1 MEISSEMKRYILVA
15 IAGIAIA
22 AYIVP
27 TSGWINLNTA
37 FAGSYGG
44 NGDSECEGGDG
55 GDARAIISQEVEQN
69 GGDDEY
75 GNTATVSNEGDA
87 TAIGGNGGE
96 CGNGGDATAVISQS
110 VLQTNIG
117 GGSNTATVTNTGDA
131 TAIGGDGDGGGGDA
145 TAVISQRVVQSNIG
159 GGSSTNENT
168 AEINNEGDASAIGGD
183 GDASGSISQSIEQ
196 SNVG

>member
-27 TSGWINLNTA
+27 TAGWLDLNSA

-75 GNTATVSNEGDA
+75 G
-87 TAIGGNGGE
+87 
-96 CGNGGDATAVISQS
+96 
-110 VLQTNIG
+110 
-117 GGSNTATVTNTGDA
+117 NTATVTNTGDA

-196 SNVG
+196 SNVGGGDSTNTNTATNNNGGSAGASSDSGDDDDG